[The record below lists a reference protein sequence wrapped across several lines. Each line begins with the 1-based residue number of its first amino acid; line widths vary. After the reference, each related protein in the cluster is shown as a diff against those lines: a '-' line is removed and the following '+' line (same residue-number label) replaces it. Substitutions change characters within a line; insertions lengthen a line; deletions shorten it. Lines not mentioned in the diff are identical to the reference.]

1 MLISFR
7 NHHRQRLSRIC
18 HSKHGGQ
25 GQGNCSALLCSA
37 PVFFMGRI
45 VTCKCAL
52 EFFDSTGETTCNRC
66 RRNLA
71 ESRAKVDRLKS
82 KYETEKANGTFCL
95 QWEIIQCYWREGLT
109 LSEMEKVFGLDEET
123 IGFQID
129 IARQNAR

>member
-1 MLISFR
+1 
-7 NHHRQRLSRIC
+7 
-18 HSKHGGQ
+18 
-25 GQGNCSALLCSA
+25 
-37 PVFFMGRI
+37 MGRI
-45 VTCKCAL
+45 VTCQCAL
-52 EFFDSTGETTCNRC
+52 EFFDSKGETSCNRC
-66 RRNLA
+66 RANQA